1 MKKIADAFRGVTFG
15 DISRYRSE
23 IMGFAII
30 QIMIL
35 HFFQMYNDHHSNLL
49 SFIGEGFIGATA
61 SVGVEFFVI
70 MSGVGL
76 YYSLSANNSVGQF
89 FKKRFSRVVIPY
101 ILWGSV
107 IFSIYSLMRQAW
119 NFPLDFLYHFF
130 FGSLLFEG
138 LRTFWYVPF
147 VLITY
152 LLAPLVF
159 KGISDK
165 KPFAALLCWLAGT
178 FAVTAILKH
187 TVPSVYENIDVA
199 IHRFPIF
206 FLGMY
211 FGRLAKENRPVT
223 PLMYIPM
230 VIGLILRLLR
240 ILPSTRPHMSFMSQY
255 YIISIF
261 SFFALFVLIVFFR
274 LIKECFVTKSLRSVG
289 KYSYE
294 LYITHQGLRRIC
306 YPIKFP
312 QWTIY
317 GYGLIIA
324 VSVVFSLLISR
335 ITDILNRNNKSHKEN
350 ASDKK

>member
-1 MKKIADAFRGVTFG
+1 MKKLIEAFRGVTFT
-15 DISRYRSE
+15 DLSKYRSE

-30 QIMIL
+30 QVMVL
-35 HFFQMYNDHHSNLL
+35 HFFQQYNNHHSDILSLL
-49 SFIGEGFIGATA
+49 GQGFIGATA

-76 YYSLSANNSVGQF
+76 YYSLSKNNSAGQF

-101 ILWGSV
+101 IMWGSV
-107 IFSIYSLMRQAW
+107 IFAIYSLQQPRW
-119 NFPLDFLYHFF
+119 NFPLDFLYHFS
-130 FGSLLFEG
+130 FGSLLFNG
-138 LRTFWYVPF
+138 LLTFWYVPF

-159 KGISDK
+159 KGISGK
-165 KPFAALLCWLAGT
+165 RPFLSLLCWLAGA
-178 FAVTAILKH
+178 FAVTALLKF
-187 TVPSVYENIDVA
+187 TVPTIYEHTHIA

-206 FLGMY
+206 FVGMY

-230 VIGLILRLLR
+230 AIGLILRLLR
-240 ILPSTRPHMSFMSQY
+240 IIPSTRPHMSFMSQY

-274 LIKECFVTKSLRSVG
+274 LIKECFLTKSLRTVG

-294 LYITHQGLRRIC
+294 LYITHQGLRRLC

-312 QWTIY
+312 QWTIW
-317 GYGLIIA
+317 GYGLIVAISIA
-324 VSVVFSLLISR
+324 ASLLLSR
-335 ITDILNRNNKSHKEN
+335 LTDLITG
-350 ASDKK
+350 KKKLKK